1 MVQGEQARIPT
12 LRQET
17 AMMRHLQT
25 TRYSLRDLTR
35 DAASA
40 NRVRI
45 SAERYESVR
54 IAAQK

>member
-17 AMMRHLQT
+17 AMMRHLKT
-25 TRYSLRDLTR
+25 TCYSLRDLTR

-45 SAERYESVR
+45 SAELYESVR
-54 IAAQK
+54 IAA